1 MNRTAEA
8 VTDWLVEQMAE
19 RLAVE
24 PEKID
29 LREPLAS
36 YGLSS
41 TEAVVLSGD
50 LEEWLEREL
59 PATLVWDYPTI
70 DLLARHLGQEDALAT
85 AAPGEGA

>member
-24 PEKID
+24 PAKID

-36 YGLSS
+36 YDLSS

-70 DLLARHLGQEDALAT
+70 DLLARLLGQEDALAT
-85 AAPGEGA
+85 AVPGEGA